1 MSRPWN
7 CWRGARGE
15 RRRGRERDG
24 ERGPR
29 RRRRGRAC
37 VRVCGGAR
45 CTDEIH
51 AEPRHLLRAAL
62 WPRDEDPE
70 RLSYVAPRHSTTL
83 CMVMTLARNVVAAC
97 VILVIVSVMWV
108 AGQKHHHQHRA
119 DAACAAHAKLD
130 PPDVQRDP
138 TCCSSYRWIAMPPNA
153 SIASCAAR
161 CCGDDRCE
169 TFAVIV
175 EEGSAAAID
184 SVSALRCERLPCCVL
199 RDQVDELVTGAKGVV
214 TGVRGAAP
222 QQRAPSAKRPTATKR
237 PAPAVAPALS
247 ARKHGNSS
255 KG

>member
-1 MSRPWN
+1 MWT
-7 CWRGARGE
+7 
-15 RRRGRERDG
+15 RE
-24 ERGPR
+24 
-29 RRRRGRAC
+29 
-37 VRVCGGAR
+37 VR
-45 CTDEIH
+45 DEINAPAH
-51 AEPRHLLRAAL
+51 HHLLRAAL
-62 WPRDEDPE
+62 GRAKDAPRDPQ
-70 RLSYVAPRHSTTL
+70 RSRTTHPTTL

>member
-1 MSRPWN
+1 MPWSPAPAWTRRTN
-7 CWRGARGE
+7 GSVAGIAEAARE
-15 RRRGRERDG
+15 RRRGRERDADG
-24 ERGPR
+24 EREVHDEINAQRSITCSAPLSGPR
-29 RRRRGRAC
+29 RGS
-37 VRVCGGAR
+37 
-45 CTDEIH
+45 
-51 AEPRHLLRAAL
+51 
-62 WPRDEDPE
+62 PRDPQ
-70 RLSYVAPRHSTTL
+70 RSRTSHPTTL

>member
-1 MSRPWN
+1 
-7 CWRGARGE
+7 
-15 RRRGRERDG
+15 
-24 ERGPR
+24 
-29 RRRRGRAC
+29 
-37 VRVCGGAR
+37 
-45 CTDEIH
+45 
-51 AEPRHLLRAAL
+51 
-62 WPRDEDPE
+62 
-70 RLSYVAPRHSTTL
+70 
-83 CMVMTLARNVVAAC
+83 MTLARNVVAAC

-199 RDQVDELVTGAKGVV
+199 RDQIDELVTGAKGVV
-214 TGVRGAAP
+214 TGVRGAA
-222 QQRAPSAKRPTATKR
+222 QQRAPGEAPTATSAPRR
-237 PAPAVAPALS
+237 PSPRAQRAEARQLQQRIAQDGDRNFLSRTQHKYKPAGIATVSLELEHGHAM
-247 ARKHGNSS
+247 ARNFSRPGKVDMARNFAGHRRIACASIRSS
-255 KG
+255 LVIRRVLPTLQM

>member
-1 MSRPWN
+1 
-7 CWRGARGE
+7 
-15 RRRGRERDG
+15 
-24 ERGPR
+24 
-29 RRRRGRAC
+29 
-37 VRVCGGAR
+37 
-45 CTDEIH
+45 
-51 AEPRHLLRAAL
+51 
-62 WPRDEDPE
+62 
-70 RLSYVAPRHSTTL
+70 
-83 CMVMTLARNVVAAC
+83 MVMTLARNVVAAC

-199 RDQVDELVTGAKGVV
+199 RDQIDELVTGAKGVV